1 MRILIADDELV
12 SRKLMERIM
21 TGYGECVAV
30 NGGQAALDAF
40 QAAKEQE
47 KPFDLITLDI
57 SMPDVNGLDV
67 LYQIREMEKEKD
79 PPTSPRCVIIMV
91 TSSADKDSIVTAVQ
105 AGCNDYIAKPIDRD
119 TIYKKLIK
127 VGLVTPSEG
136 SAAKDR
142 TPNVNKET
150 NPLLAKENLL
160 TAVRDVFEDFKK
172 GKIELP
178 AFPSTIQHIQ
188 NILKLPGAAP
198 GEISLHILRDPVV
211 AMMLL
216 RAANQAPHG
225 GPGRAKSVEQALT
238 LVGAKDTGTL
248 VSEIVTKSLY
258 KPDNKQVDSVMS
270 KIYRHSLATA
280 CAARVIARRFSE
292 DEETLFFLGLTHDIG
307 KILLFHAV
315 TLSLTGKNNTPG
327 IKMDSILTMIQS
339 VHAGFGGAL
348 FQRWGFEKSLMDAVS
363 AHEAP
368 DLSAGVSRTVLI
380 LYLANMLTRRIGFS
394 LLKEEP
400 SEMGEAMRLLDLE
413 ETDIE
418 VMMAEISE
426 RATHLTGEVLK

>member
-40 QAAKEQE
+40 QAAQEQE

-67 LYQIREMEKEKD
+67 LYQIREMEKENNPLAGK
-79 PPTSPRCVIIMV
+79 RCVIIMV

-127 VGLVTPSEG
+127 VGLVSPPEG

-142 TPNVNKET
+142 APNVQKES

-178 AFPSTIQHIQ
+178 AFPPALQSIQ
-188 NILKLPGAAP
+188 NVLKLPGAAP
-198 GEISLHILRDPVV
+198 GEIASCILREPIV
-211 AMMLL
+211 AALL
-216 RAANQAPHG
+216 LNAANSAPYGHPG
-225 GPGRAKSVEQALT
+225 GAKSVQQALT
-238 LVGAKDTGTL
+238 LVGVKDTGRI
-248 VSEIVTKSLY
+248 VSDMVTKSLY
-258 KPDNKQVDSVMS
+258 KPGNRQVDSVMG
-270 KIYRHSLATA
+270 KIYRHCLATS
-280 CAARVIARRFSE
+280 CAARVIARRFNE
-292 DEETLFFLGLTHDIG
+292 DEETLLFLGLTHDIG

-315 TLSLTGKNNTPG
+315 TLSLAGKNGAPG
-327 IKMDSILTMIQS
+327 INMDSILTMIQS

-348 FQRWGFEKSLMDAVS
+348 FQRWGFDKCLVDAVG
-363 AHEAP
+363 AHEGP
-368 DLSAGVSRTVLI
+368 DLSAGVPRTVLI

-400 SEMGEAMRLLDLE
+400 PEMVEAIRLLDLE

-426 RATHLTGEVLK
+426 RAKDLTALIV